1 MIKEVLFRAVSKKGN
16 WIYGFYYCHKGL
28 DEHFILPIDETPFY
42 NGIPIIPKAISD
54 YEVYKETVSKF
65 TGLTDKNR
73 TKIFEGDIV
82 ELWCERSVYGRK
94 QSVQDKYIKVRAV
107 VEWGYQYSIG
117 FMLNYNNEHNKKL
130 CIAKNKEHYDR
141 DIGKRCITDFLEK
154 KKYIRHEI
162 WKFLDDIEVIG
173 NIHDNPEL
181 LEK

>member
-1 MIKEVLFRAVSKKGN
+1 MREILFRGYTGRN
-16 WIYGFYYCHKGL
+16 WQYGYLIDKEAIRNFDKNG
-28 DEHFILPIDETPFY
+28 LPISTYKVIEETIGQY
-42 NGIPIIPKAISD
+42 
-54 YEVYKETVSKF
+54 
-65 TGLTDKNR
+65 TGLKDKNG

-181 LEK
+181 LEGL